1 MWLLGAGTSAAAGI
15 PTAGDMIW
23 EFKQQHYVSQR
34 RVSLKSV
41 GDLASPAVR
50 NALQSFIDS
59 LDRFPAPGAP
69 DEYAALFEAAYPSEA
84 DRRTYIAA
92 KIAGGKPSYGH
103 IALAT
108 LMRAGHARLAWTT
121 NFDPLIADACA
132 KVYDGT
138 GHLTTVALDAPGLGR
153 EVINGERWP
162 AEVKL
167 HGDFRS
173 RRLKNTTDELR
184 EQDAVLREGL
194 VSMCGR
200 AGLVIAGYSGRDD
213 SIMDSL
219 EAALE
224 QSTPFPG
231 GLFWLNR
238 ADSAPS
244 RGLRL
249 FLSAPP
255 PKVSMAA

>member
-1 MWLLGAGTSAAAGI
+1 M
-15 PTAGDMIW
+15 
-23 EFKQQHYVSQR
+23 
-34 RVSLKSV
+34 
-41 GDLASPAVR
+41 
-50 NALQSFIDS
+50 
-59 LDRFPAPGAP
+59 
-69 DEYAALFEAAYPSEA
+69 
-84 DRRTYIAA
+84 
-92 KIAGGKPSYGH
+92 
-103 IALAT
+103 
-108 LMRAGHARLAWTT
+108 
-121 NFDPLIADACA
+121 ADACA

-162 AEVKL
+162 AEIKL

-219 EAALE
+219 EAALV
-224 QSTPFPG
+224 QTTPFPG

-238 ADSAPS
+238 ADSAPLP
-244 RGLRL
+244 RVAAFIERAAAKGVDGGLVEVENFDEMLRDLIRL
-249 FLSAPP
+249 TPGINTSALDAFTEARSVLSAAPRP
-255 PKVSMAA
+255 SGRAEFPVIRFNALEVESIPSVCRRLTCNIGGHTEIKEAIESAGVKILATRIRAGVLAFGADG